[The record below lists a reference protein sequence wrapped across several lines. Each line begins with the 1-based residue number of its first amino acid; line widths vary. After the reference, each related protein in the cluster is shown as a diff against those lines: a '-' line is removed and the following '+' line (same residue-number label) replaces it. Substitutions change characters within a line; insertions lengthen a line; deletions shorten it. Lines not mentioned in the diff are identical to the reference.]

1 MALKQSFHYK
11 MERRR
16 REKLIQEIGEG
27 TIVSSMIEYSE
38 QSSLTKTYL
47 ISDTGIITVVN
58 YSTKK
63 IVTRF
68 IARPNQ
74 IKKYYNGEPP
84 QYLLQIALEHKRHK
98 LNSL

>member
-11 MERRR
+11 TERRR

-27 TIVSSMIEYSE
+27 TVISSMVEYSE
-38 QSSLTKTYL
+38 KTKTYL

-63 IVTRF
+63 IITRF

-84 QYLLQIALEHKRHK
+84 QYLLQIALEHKKNK
-98 LNSL
+98 LNSI